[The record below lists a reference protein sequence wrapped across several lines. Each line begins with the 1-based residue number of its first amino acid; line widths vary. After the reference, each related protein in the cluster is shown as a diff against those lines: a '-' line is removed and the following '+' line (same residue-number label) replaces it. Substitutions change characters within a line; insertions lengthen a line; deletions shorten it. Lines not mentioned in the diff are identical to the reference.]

1 MSVSLWLEV
10 ALRDSASPPRLITSA
25 RRDLMKSATSSC
37 FGWLAA
43 KVWPTPRFVTFKQAQ
58 EAGGSV
64 RKGEHGTKVYFVKQ
78 LRVTEGEGEDVA
90 ERLVPMMREY
100 TVFNVA
106 QCEGL
111 PASIMDGKPAR
122 VRNPDTRDALAD
134 EFLTPRRADDF
145 AQPAVDLFFLA
156 DLSDLARLEHF
167 FHWAPEMP
175 GRSSS
180 GSWGLTRLAGLVL
193 ADRGN
198 TK

>member
-1 MSVSLWLEV
+1 M
-10 ALRDSASPPRLITSA
+10 
-25 RRDLMKSATSSC
+25 
-37 FGWLAA
+37 
-43 KVWPTPRFVTFKQAQ
+43 
-58 EAGGSV
+58 

-78 LRVTEGEGEDVA
+78 LRVTEGGGEDVA

-145 AQPAVDLFFLA
+145 AQPAFDLFFLA

-167 FHWAPEMP
+167 FHCLVDDFHSELA
-175 GRSSS
+175 RS
-180 GSWGLTRLAGLVL
+180 GAGFGPDVHPLHWPVGEEL
-193 ADRGN
+193 FDMAADRGEVALYFHSLISAKQDLIARM
-198 TK
+198 TC